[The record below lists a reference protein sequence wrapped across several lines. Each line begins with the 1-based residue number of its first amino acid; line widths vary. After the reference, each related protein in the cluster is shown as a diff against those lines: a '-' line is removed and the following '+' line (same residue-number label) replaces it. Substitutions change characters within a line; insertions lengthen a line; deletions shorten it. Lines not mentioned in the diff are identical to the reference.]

1 MSSPVNYRIVK
12 HLDEPQ
18 RFLSLTIDE
27 VVIAMLGSMLMVA
40 TAHKL
45 LAGLFCAGLYSGLK
59 YLKQGETPRYLLVL
73 LYWYAPKEVSQLIVS
88 KLPASHYRIWIG

>member
-27 VVIAMLGSMLMVA
+27 VVIAMLGLMLMVA
-40 TAHKL
+40 STHKL

-59 YLKQGETPRYLLVL
+59 YLKQGDTPRYLLVL

>member
-1 MSSPVNYRIVK
+1 MSSPVSYRLVK
-12 HLDEPQ
+12 HLDQPQ
-18 RFLSLTIDE
+18 RFLSLTVDE
-27 VVIAMLGSMLMVA
+27 VVIAMLGLMLMVA
-40 TAHKL
+40 SPHKL

-73 LYWYAPKEVSQLIVS
+73 LYWYAPYDISQLIVS